1 MRALLALAVAGSTL
15 GAGPAAAEVVPHI
28 EAGVAQTG
36 EALTVPAGDG
46 ALTETRDL
54 YSTRLAIGLDYP
66 ALSEVAPLGG
76 ALYGR
81 TALAG
86 DVLLTPGRW
95 SLVAEQDLRWR
106 RPLGPLSIALG
117 LGLAAR
123 LELERPSFSTL
134 ALGLPV
140 GVRWGWLEL
149 DWRPAWRIPLGEEEA
164 AVFGGTRRHGA
175 VSGVDLLALAL
186 RVHVTALAW

>member
-1 MRALLALAVAGSTL
+1 MRALLILAIL
-15 GAGPAAAEVVPHI
+15 AGPAAAEVVPHV
-28 EAGVAQTG
+28 EAGLGQTA
-36 EALTVPAGDG
+36 EALTVPSGAGT
-46 ALTETRDL
+46 LTETRDL

-66 ALSEVAPLGG
+66 ALADVTPLGG

-86 DVLLTPGRW
+86 DLLLTPGRW

-106 RPLGPLSIALG
+106 RPLGPLAISVG
-117 LGLAAR
+117 LGLAGR
-123 LELERPSFSTL
+123 LELERPSLSTL
-134 ALGLPV
+134 AIGVPI
-140 GVRWGWLEL
+140 GVRWGAVEL
-149 DWRPAWRIPLGEEEA
+149 DWRPAWRIPLGEEET

-175 VSGVDLLALAL
+175 AAGIDLLALAL